1 MCCWRRCKK
10 KKKKKG
16 CATHTAGMSCMQS
29 IESVSSGRQ
38 RMEEVGG
45 GGELFRRARVH
56 GGLATRGGVCL
67 TEKDEAQNLL
77 PLLLLFLLQKHTSPL
92 TFFSCFWWEIINDDQ
107 SWLFG
112 LWPMRG
118 GGWGDVERA
127 VRWSGGGWER
137 LKGRGR
143 KEVHFRRMGGW
154 KKQKG
159 TITPMF

>member
-1 MCCWRRCKK
+1 M
-10 KKKKKG
+10 
-16 CATHTAGMSCMQS
+16 
-29 IESVSSGRQ
+29 
-38 RMEEVGG
+38 
-45 GGELFRRARVH
+45 
-56 GGLATRGGVCL
+56 
-67 TEKDEAQNLL
+67 
-77 PLLLLFLLQKHTSPL
+77 
-92 TFFSCFWWEIINDDQ
+92 INDDQ
-107 SWLFG
+107 SGLFG

-118 GGWGDVERA
+118 GGGGEVERA